1 MGVEIERK
9 FLLRDEAILSQA
21 ERVLTIRQGYIKK
34 SSSLGVRIRVSDDK
48 GFITIKGSK
57 AEGSIVRA
65 EYEYEIPV
73 QDALELLSISGE
85 NVISKK
91 RHHIRHDGML
101 WEVDVFEGYN
111 EGLVLA
117 EVELPDETADVSIP
131 EWIGEEVT
139 GSPEYYNSYLALHPY
154 TTWDEKK

>member
-1 MGVEIERK
+1 MGIEIERK
-9 FLLRDEAILSQA
+9 FLLRDETILSQA
-21 ERVLTIRQGYIKK
+21 ERVLTIQQGYIKK

-48 GFITIKGSK
+48 GFLTIKGPK
-57 AEGSIVRA
+57 ADNSIARA

-73 QDALELLSISGE
+73 KDALELLSISCE

-91 RHHIRHDGML
+91 RHHIRHDGVL
-101 WEVDVFEGYN
+101 WEIDVFEGDN
-111 EGLVLA
+111 EGLTLA
-117 EVELPDETADVSIP
+117 EVELPDETTEVAIP

-154 TTWDEKK
+154 MTWKEKK

>member
-1 MGVEIERK
+1 M
-9 FLLRDEAILSQA
+9 
-21 ERVLTIRQGYIKK
+21 
-34 SSSLGVRIRVSDDK
+34 
-48 GFITIKGSK
+48 
-57 AEGSIVRA
+57 
-65 EYEYEIPV
+65 

-101 WEVDVFEGYN
+101 WEVDVFEGDN